1 MSWRAVRESE
11 KMVAV
16 VGGGWLHKYRRP
28 SLMANSSAV
37 RIEAVAGKRQA
48 VAVEREGRKMAAPTE
63 GGEERREPSV

>member
-28 SLMANSSAV
+28 SLMANSSTV

-48 VAVEREGRKMAAPTE
+48 AAV
-63 GGEERREPSV
+63 